1 MSRILADLTPKQIED
16 LNHLASAL
24 DTSRAALIREAVAT
38 FVAAKREELK
48 HPAPDVFGL
57 WKDRD
62 LDSLAYEQALRNEW

>member
-1 MSRILADLTPKQIED
+1 MSRILADLTPKQLED

-38 FVAAKREELK
+38 FVAAKSKELK

-57 WKDRD
+57 WKDRGVD
-62 LDSLAYEQALRNEW
+62 GLAYEQELRNEW